1 MNSFEFYSP
10 TKVIFGRDAE
20 QRVGE
25 ELKSLG
31 ADRVLIVF
39 GGGSVKK
46 SGLLARVEKQLE
58 QSGIYFAEL
67 GGVCPNPRLGL
78 VREGIELCR
87 RDRINLLLAIGG
99 GSTIDTAKA
108 ISIGVPYEGDVWDF
122 YSRKAVPQKALPTA
136 NILTIAAAGSETSM
150 SSVITKEEGLEKR
163 GCKSDLIRPRVTFMN
178 PELLYT
184 LSPYQTACGITDIM
198 MHTFERYFTTSGE
211 NEMTDRIAEALLKTV
226 MQYGLECMKDP
237 FNYEARSEVMWA
249 GSLSHNQLT
258 GLGRSQDWATHQLEH
273 ELGGM
278 FDVAHGAG
286 LAAVWGS
293 WARYVYKNDVM
304 RFARYGVNVLGLN
317 MDYDHPAQTA
327 LRAIEATEEYF
338 VKIGMPIS
346 LPQLMGRE
354 LTEEEIKELS
364 VKCTFYGERTIGGMM
379 TLGEA
384 EISDIYHMA
393 NK

>member
-237 FNYEARSEVMWA
+237 FNYEARS
-249 GSLSHNQLT
+249 
-258 GLGRSQDWATHQLEH
+258 
-273 ELGGM
+273 
-278 FDVAHGAG
+278 
-286 LAAVWGS
+286 
-293 WARYVYKNDVM
+293 
-304 RFARYGVNVLGLN
+304 
-317 MDYDHPAQTA
+317 
-327 LRAIEATEEYF
+327 
-338 VKIGMPIS
+338 
-346 LPQLMGRE
+346 
-354 LTEEEIKELS
+354 
-364 VKCTFYGERTIGGMM
+364 
-379 TLGEA
+379 
-384 EISDIYHMA
+384 
-393 NK
+393 